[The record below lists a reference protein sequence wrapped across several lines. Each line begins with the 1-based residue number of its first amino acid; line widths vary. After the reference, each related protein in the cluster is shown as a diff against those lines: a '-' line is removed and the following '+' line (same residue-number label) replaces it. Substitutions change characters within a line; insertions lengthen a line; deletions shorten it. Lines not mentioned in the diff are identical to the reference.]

1 MRKVPKISLNFCLAA
16 TIAILSGIAVG
27 SEFQKN
33 DFYAGIEVND
43 VSGSKDLLF
52 STPYPALLL
61 SEIMVDSG
69 SEIEPKES
77 GSASFLNT
85 ADLSFDNNAYLK
97 KSKRILTSLTIR
109 DLIFPFHTHF

>member
-1 MRKVPKISLNFCLAA
+1 MRKVSKISLNFCFAV
-16 TIAILSGIAVG
+16 TIAILNGLAVG
-27 SEFQKN
+27 SEIQKN
-33 DFYAGIEVND
+33 EFYAEIEVNT
-43 VSGSKDLLF
+43 VSGSDDLLF

-77 GSASFLNT
+77 GSASFFNIV
-85 ADLSFDNNAYLK
+85 DLSFDNNAYLK
-97 KSKRILTSLTIR
+97 KSKRILVSLTIR